1 VAKSPPPN
9 RNSAKTTSR
18 GSVKT
23 AGARPTKVQA
33 GRPAGLFTWLAV
45 GLVVL
50 VVAVLVIIKVVGGSS
65 ATGNASFQAADATTV
80 AQLTQLP
87 GTIFDT
93 VGVKSSVVTVTPPI
107 VLKSQ
112 PTLTGTSS
120 AGVKLPEVFYFGAEY
135 CPFCAAERWSTIVA
149 LSRFGTW
156 SGLGNMQ
163 SSTHTNEYAPG
174 TPTFT
179 FLKASY
185 KSKYLV
191 FKSVEQYTNVW
202 SNSIGFYTSLQTPTA
217 TELANFKKYDTTKY
231 IPGITANQ
239 NYSIPYI
246 SIGNQFIV
254 SGASYTPLALA
265 NLTRSQIAA
274 GLSDPT
280 SPITDAIIASANYQT
295 AALCTI
301 TKNQPGS
308 VCTSSGVKAAK
319 KVMGLK

>member
-1 VAKSPPPN
+1 VAKSPPPK

-149 LSRFGTW
+149 LSGI
-156 SGLGNMQ
+156 GL
-163 SSTHTNEYAPG
+163 A
-174 TPTFT
+174 TFF
-179 FLKASY
+179 FLKSRETARSVAEQFSGVY
-185 KSKYLV
+185 RLLSRKYYVDEIYDAGIVQPIRIISKDALWRGLDV
-191 FKSVEQYTNVW
+191 RVIDGAVNGIATAAR
-202 SNSIGFYTSLQTPTA
+202 GTGGGLRRLQTGLVRNYALGIALGTVLLLLYVA
-217 TELANFKKYDTTKY
+217 TRVTF
-231 IPGITANQ
+231 
-239 NYSIPYI
+239 
-246 SIGNQFIV
+246 
-254 SGASYTPLALA
+254 
-265 NLTRSQIAA
+265 
-274 GLSDPT
+274 
-280 SPITDAIIASANYQT
+280 
-295 AALCTI
+295 
-301 TKNQPGS
+301 
-308 VCTSSGVKAAK
+308 
-319 KVMGLK
+319 